1 MDSKEMPP
9 TISEY
14 SRDLVLKA
22 VDRIPA
28 VAWRAMMP
36 RTEIALCYT
45 VVSHESLPHVRPL
58 HPYKNPAQFASDLEF
73 LAGGDAQVS
82 FDDGLVECRTI
93 VAPLLA
99 RYGQRATF
107 FINTDV
113 IDNKMMMYR
122 HKLALCISR
131 LEQGAL
137 SYGRKAGGSA
147 PRGGG
152 GAPSGGSAGGGASA
166 GGSGRAAPD
175 PSRAIPE
182 TTEEDPILLRKKV
195 ADLLG
200 VPSPAEVATLR
211 RTILDLRADRAM
223 RAEALCVVT
232 GVDVPAYLAAHRPY
246 LTWAQ
251 VRALLE
257 EGHTI
262 GAHGLDHR
270 EFQALDSAEIERQI
284 VESCNAVRAVTKQE
298 KIPFA
303 VPFSLEGLDRSLL
316 ADIARRNPQVGRIYG
331 TNAFMPEP
339 KGFANRLI
347 ADLPPPSRHPGRTS
361 TRTRLPKK
369 IRGALRAR
377 AVALARRVVFRDV
390 PETFTS
396 AA

>member
-1 MDSKEMPP
+1 VNP
-9 TISEY
+9 
-14 SRDLVLKA
+14 RDLVLKA
-22 VDRIPA
+22 VDSVPA
-28 VAWRAMMP
+28 LAWRAMMP

-45 VVSHESLPHVRPL
+45 VVSHESLAHVRPL
-58 HPYKNPAQFASDLEF
+58 HPYKNPAQFSSDLEF

-82 FDDGLVECRTI
+82 FDDGLVECRTV

-137 SYGRKAGGSA
+137 HYGRKPGGSA
-147 PRGGG
+147 AGAGGRTPSGGGG
-152 GAPSGGSAGGGASA
+152 GAT
-166 GGSGRAAPD
+166 PD
-175 PSRAIPE
+175 PARAIPE
-182 TTEEDPILLRKKV
+182 TAAEDPVILRKRV

-232 GVDVPAYLAAHRPY
+232 GVDVPAYLAARRPY

-284 VESCNAVRAVTKQE
+284 VESCNAVRAVTLQE
-298 KIPFA
+298 KVPFA
-303 VPFSLEGLDRSLL
+303 VPFSLDGLDRSLL

-347 ADLPPPSRHPGRTS
+347 ADAPPPSRHPGRTS
-361 TRTRLPKK
+361 TRTRLPRN
-369 IRGALRAR
+369 IRAALRAR
-377 AVALARRVVFRDV
+377 AVALARRLVLRDV
-390 PETFTS
+390 PETITP

>member
-1 MDSKEMPP
+1 MPP

-14 SRDLVLKA
+14 SRGFVLKA
-22 VDRIPA
+22 VDSIPA
-28 VAWRAMMP
+28 LAWRAMMP

-58 HPYKNPAQFASDLEF
+58 HAYKNPAQFSSDLEF

-82 FDDGLVECRTI
+82 FDDGLAECSTV

-113 IDNKMMMYR
+113 IDNKLMMYR
-122 HKLALCISR
+122 HKLALAIDR
-131 LEQGAL
+131 IEQAALGYRGA
-137 SYGRKAGGSA
+137 SA
-147 PRGGG
+147 R
-152 GAPSGGSAGGGASA
+152 SGAGGG
-166 GGSGRAAPD
+166 APD
-175 PSRAIPE
+175 PSRALASGGQDE
-182 TTEEDPILLRKKV
+182 AQVLRKRV

-200 VPSPAEVATLR
+200 VPYPAEIATLR
-211 RTILDLRADRAM
+211 RAILSVKADRAM
-223 RAEALCVVT
+223 RADALCVVT
-232 GVDVPAYLAAHRPY
+232 GVDVDAYLKQRRPY
-246 LTWAQ
+246 LTWKQ
-251 VRALLE
+251 VRGLME

-284 VESCNAVRAVTKQE
+284 VESCNAVRAVTLQE
-298 KIPFA
+298 KVPFA
-303 VPFSLEGLDRSLL
+303 VPFSLTGLDRTLL

-339 KGFANRLI
+339 SGFANRLI
-347 ADLPPPSRHPGRTS
+347 ADAPPPSRHPGRTS
-361 TRTRLPKK
+361 TRTRLPKR
-369 IRGALRAR
+369 IRSALRAR
-377 AVALARRVVFRDV
+377 ALALARRLVFRDV
-390 PETFTS
+390 PSTVIP

>member
-1 MDSKEMPP
+1 MPL
-9 TISEY
+9 TISVNP
-14 SRDLVLKA
+14 RDLVMKA
-22 VDRIPA
+22 VDSIPA
-28 VAWRAMMP
+28 LAWRAMMP

-45 VVSHESLPHVRPL
+45 VVSHEALPHVRPL

-82 FDDGLVECRTI
+82 FDDGLAECRTVI
-93 VAPLLA
+93 APLLA

-113 IDNKMMMYR
+113 IDNRMLMYR
-122 HKLALCISR
+122 HKLALAIDR
-131 LEQGAL
+131 VEQAALGA
-137 SYGRKAGGSA
+137 
-147 PRGGG
+147 
-152 GAPSGGSAGGGASA
+152 
-166 GGSGRAAPD
+166 GRASEGHGGRADPAHALPAAAP
-175 PSRAIPE
+175 
-182 TTEEDPILLRKKV
+182 EDPAVLRKRV

-211 RTILDLRADRAM
+211 RIILGVKADRPMRAD
-223 RAEALCVVT
+223 ALCVVT
-232 GVDVPAYLAAHRPY
+232 GVDVDDYLKTRRPY

-251 VRALLE
+251 VRQLLE

-270 EFQALDSAEIERQI
+270 EFQSLAPAEIERQM
-284 VESCNAVRAVTKQE
+284 VESCNAVRAVTLQE

-303 VPFSLEGLDRSLL
+303 VPFSLDGLDRSLL

-347 ADLPPPSRHPGRTS
+347 ADTPPPSRHPGRTS

-369 IRGALRAR
+369 IRAALRAR
-377 AVALARRVVFRDV
+377 AVALARRIVFHDV
-390 PETFTS
+390 PGTVTPT
-396 AA
+396 A